1 METTGTQSADV
12 TPATMEIAAIVT
24 LFCLT
29 QTIFTKNGL
38 MLAIFAT
45 LTTVLKVQK
54 KFAPQLRPRQ
64 QQLLL
69 LPQQRL
75 KHRLL
80 IQLKAGFT
88 KKIFLIQI
96 LLTTTGTLKSLPI
109 PTTTNISTIL
119 IDQKT

>member
-1 METTGTQSADV
+1 MKTTGTQSDVV

-29 QTIFTKNGL
+29 QTTFTKNGS
-38 MLAIFAT
+38 MLAILAI
-45 LTTVLKVQK
+45 LTTVLKVRK
-54 KFAPQLRPRQ
+54 KFAPQLRLQ
-64 QQLLL
+64 QQQLL

-80 IQLKAGFT
+80 IQLEAGFT

-96 LLTTTGTLKSLPI
+96 HLTTTGTLKSLPI